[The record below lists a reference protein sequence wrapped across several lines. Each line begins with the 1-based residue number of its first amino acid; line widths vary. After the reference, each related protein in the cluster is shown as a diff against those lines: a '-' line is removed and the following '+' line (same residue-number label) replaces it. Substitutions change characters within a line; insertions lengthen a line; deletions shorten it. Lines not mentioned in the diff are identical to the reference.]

1 MSSRHHNLCYCGFT
15 VKLFIPCRKLQWST
29 TDESKVDLVAKLSA
43 LLIHI
48 CNLSDHRM
56 LGQTL
61 ACTEDLLKEIR
72 LGLHP
77 SNVKCFELSVEHFI
91 GQLVNAVTSNYHA
104 RGQHSVCPTSV
115 LLPYQHTDNMSCM

>member
-1 MSSRHHNLCYCGFT
+1 MNVQIRIYSHPPSASLDILNKFR
-15 VKLFIPCRKLQWST
+15 VIRKQ
-29 TDESKVDLVAKLSA
+29 
-43 LLIHI
+43 
-48 CNLSDHRM
+48 NLSDHRM